1 MRYGR
6 IRAPGVALT
15 TESTT
20 PVTLSQ
26 ATGKPPLSLVEETQN
41 NCTANPLRHSSE
53 MPGVGA
59 TQSQPQILA

>member
-26 ATGKPPLSLVEETQN
+26 ATGKPPLSLVENAQN
-41 NCTANPLRHSSE
+41 NRCTKPH
-53 MPGVGA
+53 MGFGA
-59 TQSQPQILA
+59 IQSP